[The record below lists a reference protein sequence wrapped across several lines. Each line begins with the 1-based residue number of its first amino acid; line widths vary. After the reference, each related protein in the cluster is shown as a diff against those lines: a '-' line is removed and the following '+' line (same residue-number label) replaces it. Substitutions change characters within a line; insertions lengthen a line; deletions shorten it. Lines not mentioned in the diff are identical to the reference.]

1 MKCIYKG
8 KIKRYS
14 WPPSEC
20 LDPQNQKTRSTSHPC
35 KEKAKK
41 GECWGKTFMEHLQ
54 KNSHGWLDKVSNV
67 KRKEIPVSNA
77 PVKTAGRQQD

>member
-1 MKCIYKG
+1 MKCVYKG

-54 KNSHGWLDKVSNV
+54 KTVMDGLI
-67 KRKEIPVSNA
+67 RF
-77 PVKTAGRQQD
+77 